1 LTHIYLALGSN
12 MGDRLANLEKARQAL
27 APQVRIIMASAIYE
41 TTPWGYIEQEDFLN
55 QVLEAETE
63 LLPLE
68 LLNWLKDIEKR
79 LGRKKGFRNGPRMID
94 VDILFYGELIL
105 EMEQCCM
112 SELLCWCRWRILL
125 HSLCTLCWARPLQS
139 CWLKRMLRE
148 SKNYD
153 DIDCGVDLIASGS
166 VLVDLVRQAR

>member
-1 LTHIYLALGSN
+1 MTHIYLALGSN

-68 LLNWLKDIEKR
+68 LLNWLKDIEER

-105 EMEQCCM
+105 EMEQLQIPHARLHERAFVLVPLADIAPQFVHPVLGKTIT
-112 SELLCWCRWRILL
+112 ELLVE
-125 HSLCTLCWARPLQS
+125 A
-139 CWLKRMLRE
+139 
-148 SKNYD
+148 D
-153 DIDCGVDLIASGS
+153 VAGVKEL
-166 VLVDLVRQAR
+166 

>member
-1 LTHIYLALGSN
+1 MTHIYLALGSN

-105 EMEQCCM
+105 EMEQLQIPHAM
-112 SELLCWCRWRILL
+112 LHERAFVLVPLADIAPQFVHPVLGKTITELL
-125 HSLCTLCWARPLQS
+125 A
-139 CWLKRMLRE
+139 E
-148 SKNYD
+148 AD
-153 DIDCGVDLIASGS
+153 VAGVKEL
-166 VLVDLVRQAR
+166 

>member
-41 TTPWGYIEQEDFLN
+41 TTPWGYIEQADFLN

-68 LLNWLKDIEKR
+68 LLSWLKDIEKR
-79 LGRKKGFRNGPRMID
+79 LGREKTFRNGPRMID
-94 VDILFYGELIL
+94 VDILFYGGLIL
-105 EMEQCCM
+105 EMEQLQIPHARLHERAFVLVPLADIAPQFVHPVLGKTIT
-112 SELLCWCRWRILL
+112 ELL
-125 HSLCTLCWARPLQS
+125 A
-139 CWLKRMLRE
+139 E
-148 SKNYD
+148 AD
-153 DIDCGVDLIASGS
+153 VAGVKEL
-166 VLVDLVRQAR
+166 

>member
-1 LTHIYLALGSN
+1 MTHIYLALGSN

-68 LLNWLKDIEKR
+68 LLNWLKDIEER

-105 EMEQCCM
+105 EMEQLQIPHARLHERAFVLVPLADIAPQFVHPVLGKTIT
-112 SELLCWCRWRILL
+112 ELL
-125 HSLCTLCWARPLQS
+125 A
-139 CWLKRMLRE
+139 E
-148 SKNYD
+148 AD
-153 DIDCGVDLIASGS
+153 VAGVKEL
-166 VLVDLVRQAR
+166 

>member
-1 LTHIYLALGSN
+1 MTHIYLALGSN

-68 LLNWLKDIEKR
+68 LLNWLKDIEER

-105 EMEQCCM
+105 EMEQLQIPHARLHERAFVLVPLADIAPQFVHPVLGKAIT
-112 SELLCWCRWRILL
+112 ELL
-125 HSLCTLCWARPLQS
+125 A
-139 CWLKRMLRE
+139 E
-148 SKNYD
+148 AD
-153 DIDCGVDLIASGS
+153 VAGVKEL
-166 VLVDLVRQAR
+166 

>member
-105 EMEQCCM
+105 EMEQLQIPHARM
-112 SELLCWCRWRILL
+112 YERAFVLVPLADIAPQFVHPVLGKTITELL
-125 HSLCTLCWARPLQS
+125 A
-139 CWLKRMLRE
+139 E
-148 SKNYD
+148 AD
-153 DIDCGVDLIASGS
+153 VAGVKEL
-166 VLVDLVRQAR
+166 

>member
-105 EMEQCCM
+105 EMEQLQIPHATGSAGAM
-112 SELLCWCRWRILL
+112 MTLLRCWRRLL
-125 HSLCTLCWARPLQS
+125 ASASASMHWQRNYSLLS
-139 CWLKRMLRE
+139 N
-148 SKNYD
+148 S
-153 DIDCGVDLIASGS
+153 AS
-166 VLVDLVRQAR
+166 R

>member
-1 LTHIYLALGSN
+1 

-105 EMEQCCM
+105 EMEQLQIPHARLHERAFVLVPLADIAPQFVHPVLGKTIT
-112 SELLCWCRWRILL
+112 ELL
-125 HSLCTLCWARPLQS
+125 A
-139 CWLKRMLRE
+139 E
-148 SKNYD
+148 AD
-153 DIDCGVDLIASGS
+153 VAGVKEL
-166 VLVDLVRQAR
+166 

>member
-105 EMEQCCM
+105 EMEQLQIPHARLHERAFVLVPLADIAPQFVHPVLGKTIT
-112 SELLCWCRWRILL
+112 ELL
-125 HSLCTLCWARPLQS
+125 A
-139 CWLKRMLRE
+139 E
-148 SKNYD
+148 AD
-153 DIDCGVDLIASGS
+153 VAGVKEL
-166 VLVDLVRQAR
+166 

>member
-1 LTHIYLALGSN
+1 MTHIYLALGSN

-41 TTPWGYIEQEDFLN
+41 TTPWGYIEQADFLN

-79 LGRKKGFRNGPRMID
+79 LGREKTFRNGPRMID
-94 VDILFYGELIL
+94 LDILFYDELIL
-105 EMEQCCM
+105 EMEQLQIPHARM
-112 SELLCWCRWRILL
+112 HERAFVLVPLADIAPQFVHPVLGKTITELL
-125 HSLCTLCWARPLQS
+125 TEA
-139 CWLKRMLRE
+139 
-148 SKNYD
+148 D
-153 DIDCGVDLIASGS
+153 VAGVKEL
-166 VLVDLVRQAR
+166 

>member
-1 LTHIYLALGSN
+1 MTHIYLALGSN

-105 EMEQCCM
+105 EMEQLQIPHARLHERAFVLVPLADIAPQFVHPVLGKTIT
-112 SELLCWCRWRILL
+112 ELL
-125 HSLCTLCWARPLQS
+125 A
-139 CWLKRMLRE
+139 E
-148 SKNYD
+148 AD
-153 DIDCGVDLIASGS
+153 VAGVKEL
-166 VLVDLVRQAR
+166 

>member
-41 TTPWGYIEQEDFLN
+41 TTPWGYIEQADFLN

-68 LLNWLKDIEKR
+68 LLSWLKDIEKR
-79 LGRKKGFRNGPRMID
+79 LGRKKTFRNGPRMID
-94 VDILFYGELIL
+94 VDILFYGGLIL
-105 EMEQCCM
+105 EMEQLQIPHARLHERAFVLVPLADIAPQFVHPVLGKTIT
-112 SELLCWCRWRILL
+112 ELL
-125 HSLCTLCWARPLQS
+125 A
-139 CWLKRMLRE
+139 E
-148 SKNYD
+148 
-153 DIDCGVDLIASGS
+153 ASSPG
-166 VLVDLVRQAR
+166 

>member
-105 EMEQCCM
+105 EMEQLRIPHARLHERAFVLVPLADIAPQFVHPVLGKTIT
-112 SELLCWCRWRILL
+112 ELL
-125 HSLCTLCWARPLQS
+125 A
-139 CWLKRMLRE
+139 E
-148 SKNYD
+148 AD
-153 DIDCGVDLIASGS
+153 VAGVKEL
-166 VLVDLVRQAR
+166 

>member
-1 LTHIYLALGSN
+1 

-105 EMEQCCM
+105 EMEQLQIPHAM
-112 SELLCWCRWRILL
+112 LHERAFVLVPLADIAPQFVHPVLGKTITELL
-125 HSLCTLCWARPLQS
+125 A
-139 CWLKRMLRE
+139 E
-148 SKNYD
+148 AD
-153 DIDCGVDLIASGS
+153 VAGVKEL
-166 VLVDLVRQAR
+166 